1 MMTTYLT
8 YFKDLIE
15 GKDVKAWRI
24 FWKENKDDL
33 EKILGRTEFL
43 QLKFDK
49 VNQAAMMLKNHNIEF
64 VWTPKGKQQKAWANL
79 AESVC
84 DENGKP
90 LEKFRRKL
98 FSGAFGHYLDKQY
111 EDCNKK
117 IKKDLQKTMRVKD
130 MIERTEELGDA
141 ESCAES
147 LLDEGYK
154 DFAMMVLKQISEI
167 DTYDDLL
174 LHAIDRAKKRIN
186 EEKNKLSEL

>member
-1 MMTTYLT
+1 MITTYLS

-24 FWKENKDDL
+24 FWNENKDDI
-33 EKILGRTEFL
+33 EKTLCRTEFL
-43 QLKFDK
+43 QLKFGRVD
-49 VNQAAMMLKNHNIEF
+49 QAAMMLKKHNIEF
-64 VWTPKGKQQKAWANL
+64 VWTPKGKQQKAWARL
-79 AESVC
+79 HESVC

-117 IKKDLQKTMRVKD
+117 IKKHLQKIMRIKD
-130 MIERTEELGDA
+130 RVERSEELGDA
-141 ESCAES
+141 EYDAES

-154 DFAMMVLKQISEI
+154 DFAMMVLKQISGI
-167 DTYDDLL
+167 NTNDDLL
-174 LHAIDRAKKRIN
+174 FAAIDFAKKRMN
-186 EEKNKLSEL
+186 EETNKLSEL

>member
-1 MMTTYLT
+1 MMSTYLS

-33 EKILGRTEFL
+33 EKILSRTEFL
-43 QLKFDK
+43 QLKFKK
-49 VNQAAMMLKNHNIEF
+49 VLQAETMLKKHKIEF
-64 VWTPKGKQQKAWANL
+64 VWTSKGKQQKAWASL
-79 AESVC
+79 HESVC

-98 FSGAFGHYLDKQY
+98 FSGAFGHYLDNQY

-117 IKKDLQKTMRVKD
+117 IKKHLQKIMRIKD
-130 MIERTEELGDA
+130 MVERSEELGDA
-141 ESCAES
+141 EYDAES
-147 LLDEGYK
+147 FIDEGHK

-167 DTYDDLL
+167 NTYDPLL
-174 LHAIDRAKKRIN
+174 CVAIDFAKQRIN
-186 EEKNKLSEL
+186 EEKNKLSQL